1 MKKNE
6 IVIHDVTRITRRK
19 IDIDFILFMINIC
32 DDDKYYKNKIKQ
44 LIR

>member
-19 IDIDFILFMINIC
+19 IDIDFILFMINIS
-32 DDDKYYKNKIKQ
+32 DDDKYYENKIKQ